1 MGGVVISEKMPPTT
15 TKGATPSAP
24 THKDKDP
31 AVDKLSVVTKTMM
44 PPRAPKA
51 RQKTAKTQDPPTDL
65 NRFGEI
71 MDLLVERSAAWS
83 EEFNE
88 LLLSVEAAHKVI
100 SL

>member
-1 MGGVVISEKMPPTT
+1 MIEKVPPTT
-15 TKGATPSAP
+15 TKGATPSAS

-31 AVDKLSVVTKTMM
+31 AVDKRSIVTKTMM

-51 RQKTAKTQDPPTDL
+51 GQKTTTTQNPPTDL

-71 MDLLVERSAAWS
+71 TYLLVERSVAWS
-83 EEFNE
+83 EEFHE
-88 LLLSVEAAHKVI
+88 LLLSVEGAHKVI